1 MYWESTE
8 RSKGAETRPCRSNTI
23 DEVAYCCFM
32 LLPLLNK
39 KHLITNTKLINFGK
53 VVFLLNQETKV
64 ANELQKMMTWNLV
77 PVSAQEDINEICDSL
92 MNGSVTLTEL
102 ENRDPFV
109 VEIIHNAMHRVEK
122 EH

>member
-1 MYWESTE
+1 MKVP
-8 RSKGAETRPCRSNTI
+8 RDRKKRKADLVVPIRI
-23 DEVAYCCFM
+23 DKVAYCCFM
-32 LLPLLNK
+32 RLSLLNK

-53 VVFLLNQETKV
+53 VVLLLNQETKV

-109 VEIIHNAMHRVEK
+109 VEIIHNAMHRVGQ